1 MGKAPWK
8 SFFFSALCGLSG
20 RDDNVDIIKIAVD
33 KRAIEIGADF
43 NVYTDG
49 SASGGLLDGGVGV
62 VVTRGKSN
70 SPCVMKIIRRRGAR
84 FTCSYEEKKGALE
97 EVVD

>member
-33 KRAIEIGADF
+33 KRAIEVGADF

-49 SASGGLLDGGVGV
+49 SASGGLLDRGAGV
-62 VVTRGKSN
+62 VVTRGN
-70 SPCVMKIIRRRGAR
+70 PISPKVEKTIRRRGAR
-84 FTCSYEEKKGALE
+84 LTCS
-97 EVVD
+97 